1 MGKATQGMDF
11 ICDIDGTLMNIDHRR
26 HFVEDSKEVKSLKEA
41 LDNNLLEIEG
51 DEWIFLTNKI
61 KELSVKKDWKS
72 FEDNIKYD
80 TVNKQLN
87 NLIRL
92 IENIRWSKFEEETYD
107 DVTEFDVG
115 HFKNSVYY
123 FSGRSEKLREI
134 TVVQILHATFGEE
147 YSVDK
152 IFKLIKNEATDLDEN
167 YKLWT
172 RFYRQTS
179 NQLLLRADKDY
190 REDSI
195 VKSEMLDKLIENE
208 MVNEDNLIIFDD
220 RQSVVDMWRSRG
232 LTCFQV
238 AKGDF

>member
-26 HFVEDSKEVKSLKEA
+26 HFVE
-41 LDNNLLEIEG
+41 G
-51 DEWIFLTNKI
+51 D
-61 KELSVKKDWKS
+61 KKDWKS

-87 NLIRL
+87 NLISL

-147 YSVDK
+147 YSLDK

-179 NQLLLRADKDY
+179 NQLFLRADKDY

-195 VKSEMLDKLIENE
+195 VKSEMLDKLIKTE
-208 MVNEDNLIIFDD
+208 MVNGVNEDNLIIFDD
-220 RQSVVDMWRSRG
+220 RQSVVDMWRERG
-232 LTCFQV
+232 VTCFQV